1 MMRWGN
7 RIVLLTIGAASLFL
21 TACSG
26 EDSPEQVS
34 CGPTRTVLV
43 WLGGDNNLADE
54 TSRKIEAMRRGWS
67 GAASECLIYED
78 TPAGA
83 RLLRLHGGCAPA
95 SVPFVETLRE
105 YGRENSASAEVF
117 ARVLHEVAR
126 DYPADSYGLLY
137 FSHASGWFP
146 VGALEDPVRAGDIGT
161 SAESV
166 RSSGLLF
173 VRWDGILRRRNKFR
187 KA

>member
-1 MMRWGN
+1 MMRCGDKV
-7 RIVLLTIGAASLFL
+7 VLLTIGAASLFL

-26 EDSPEQVS
+26 ESSPEQVS

-67 GAASECLIYED
+67 GAAGECLIYED

-95 SVPFVETLRE
+95 SVPFIETLRE
-105 YGRENSASAEVF
+105 YGRAV
-117 ARVLHEVAR
+117 
-126 DYPADSYGLLY
+126 SYTHLTL
-137 FSHASGWFP
+137 P
-146 VGALEDPVRAGDIGT
+146 T
-161 SAESV
+161 T
-166 RSSGLLF
+166 
-173 VRWDGILRRRNKFR
+173 ILV
-187 KA
+187 